1 MTEGK
6 KNKKQVNGSQIYNEI
21 SSRISKFQKKDINI
35 PEINFSNQYKLNL
48 NNYTDIFNNDFSFFN
63 FKNDTSPYTFEPLEI
78 KFIEDK

>member
-1 MTEGK
+1 MYHLNNFLISLTLNDK
-6 KNKKQVNGSQIYNEI
+6 KYYLFVN
-21 SSRISKFQKKDINI
+21 SSKQKKEIII